1 MAHQLPAARVKAPA
15 STLFAAQPS
24 HVFRCGS
31 PDPDPTSRIADYR
44 QSGATPR

>member
-1 MAHQLPAARVKAPA
+1 MAHQLPAARVKAPV

-31 PDPDPTSRIADYR
+31 LDPDPTSRMAPTR
-44 QSGATPR
+44 HGGAIPR